1 MWGNNIV
8 LPPCAG
14 IVLAEDLVTSPLPAI
29 QEFSTGE
36 ILSGA
41 ASPTT
46 SKHTSTAVTTDPT
59 TAKSTT
65 EPPTTPHHNI
75 TNSTTEAPTTTH
87 HNVTNS
93 TTVAPT
99 TTHHNITN
107 STTVVPTTT
116 HHNVTNSTTVAPTT
130 THHNIT
136 NSTTQ
141 PPTTTATAPP
151 PTTPPVPNPTV
162 GNYSVKSD
170 NVTVCLLA
178 KMGLQFSFKM
188 SAVGT
193 ICLCRGTQEFKF
205 SILCE
210 AITHLQVLFCSCF
223 LEFQLSDS

>member
-29 QEFSTGE
+29 QEFGTGE

-46 SKHTSTAVTTDPT
+46 SKHSSTAVTTGPTTHHT

-75 TNSTTEAPTTTH
+75 TNSTTEAPTTPHHNITNSTTEPPTTPH

-93 TTVAPT
+93 TTEAPT
-99 TTHHNITN
+99 T
-107 STTVVPTTT
+107 P
-116 HHNVTNSTTVAPTT
+116 HHNVTNSTTEA
-130 THHNIT
+130 
-136 NSTTQ
+136 
-141 PPTTTATAPP
+141 PTTTATTPPP

-188 SAVGT
+188 SAVGA
-193 ICLCRGTQEFKF
+193 ICLCRGTQELKF
-205 SILCE
+205 LILCE
-210 AITHLQVLFCSCF
+210 AITHLQVLFCCF

>member
-46 SKHTSTAVTTDPT
+46 SKHSSTAVTTGPTTHHT

-75 TNSTTEAPTTTH
+75 TNSTTEAPTTPHHNITNSTTEPPTTPH

-93 TTVAPT
+93 TTEAPT
-99 TTHHNITN
+99 TPSSQRNKFHHRSANYYCYN
-107 STTVVPTTT
+107 GSSSNHSSCP
-116 HHNVTNSTTVAPTT
+116 
-130 THHNIT
+130 
-136 NSTTQ
+136 Q
-141 PPTTTATAPP
+141 PNCWKLQREVWQCHSMSFGKDGP
-151 PTTPPVPNPTV
+151 
-162 GNYSVKSD
+162 SV
-170 NVTVCLLA
+170 
-178 KMGLQFSFKM
+178 
-188 SAVGT
+188 
-193 ICLCRGTQEFKF
+193 
-205 SILCE
+205 
-210 AITHLQVLFCSCF
+210 
-223 LEFQLSDS
+223 